1 MPVRNQPN
9 YRNIHLKT
17 TGLSLRLKGASPEE
31 RQILLKHL
39 LITINQVN
47 NVSNLPNSLF
57 YVGTM
62 EKLLIENRCPA
73 CVYGDENKK
82 MYLKW
87 FNIENYNSLETL
99 LAISGN
105 GLCRKH
111 GWELSQF
118 GNKLSTLNQF
128 VINKKIN
135 ELENL
140 KTNFLSDQ
148 ESVLCKIWPFS
159 IILQKKKKSRL
170 QYSTLKCP
178 LCEAVKQG
186 EQMALLLMAD
196 FLKTEKG
203 IEAYRNSPSLCWR
216 HLIGLFCEL
225 PSNLILLL
233 SDIHIE
239 QLEKMDRDFEEYFRK
254 TDYRFSNEP
263 KGEEQLAWLKS
274 LRFYVGESLS
284 N

>member
-1 MPVRNQPN
+1 M
-9 YRNIHLKT
+9 
-17 TGLSLRLKGASPEE
+17 
-31 RQILLKHL
+31 
-39 LITINQVN
+39 
-47 NVSNLPNSLF
+47 SNLTNSF
-57 YVGTM
+57 FNIGTI
-62 EKLLIENRCPA
+62 ENLLIENRCPA

-87 FNIENYNSLETL
+87 FNLENHNSPQTL
-99 LAISGN
+99 LAISRN

-111 GWELSQF
+111 GWELSLF

-128 VINKKIN
+128 VINKKII
-135 ELENL
+135 ELESL
-140 KTNFLSDQ
+140 KAAFLSDQ
-148 ESVLCKIWPFS
+148 KSVLCKVWPFS
-159 IILQKKKKSRL
+159 IILSKKKKSRL

-186 EQMALLLMAD
+186 EQMALLLMIN
-196 FLKTEKG
+196 FLNTKKG
-203 IEAYRNSPSLCWR
+203 LEAYRNSPSLCWR
-216 HLIGLFCEL
+216 HLIGLFSDL
-225 PSNLILLL
+225 PSNLTVLL

-254 TDYRFSNEP
+254 TDYRFSHEP

-274 LRFYVGESLS
+274 LRFCVGEDFS